1 MNSNTQRAPFGTVQ
15 TLPRQLL
22 AGLALAGL
30 AAAAA
35 AAPVQLAGNA
45 PVANM
50 LAGEQSDAAVP
61 ALNRPVAAF
70 NSVAA
75 SVTSVQWWGYDL
87 AGLGGPDQFVVRIN
101 GTALTGT
108 VSALASPPDIDPGVD
123 VIQYTLD
130 LGTAFNLAAGA
141 AVLSVVNDSD
151 TVEWYWQAAAAAAAP
166 TMSFRVVGD
175 PSTVPVPEPGALAL
189 VALALVALKLGRR
202 SDAV

>member
-1 MNSNTQRAPFGTVQ
+1 MNAFNQRAHVGHG
-15 TLPRQLL
+15 LPLARQVLASLVL
-22 AGLALAGL
+22 AGLAT
-30 AAAAA
+30 AAA

-45 PVANM
+45 PVASM

-108 VSALASPPDIDPGVD
+108 VSALANPPEIDPGVD

-130 LGTAFNLAAGA
+130 LGAAFNLAAGA
-141 AVLSVVNDSD
+141 AMLSVVNDTD
-151 TVEWYWQAAAAAAAP
+151 TVEWYWQGATATAP
-166 TMSFRVVGD
+166 TMSFRVIGEPAPV
-175 PSTVPVPEPGALAL
+175 TVPEPGALAL
-189 VALALVALKLGRR
+189 VALALAALKLGRR